1 LNEKTWSYFME
12 RWDRPPASNEIRGDG
27 WRGFI
32 RGRSKP
38 EGVIDW
44 ATTTSARE
52 FKKRRKNGD

>member
-1 LNEKTWSYFME
+1 ME
-12 RWDRPPASNEIRGDG
+12 RWDRPPASNEMRGDG